1 MKLRGHSFFYFR
13 KKKNP
18 RTVEALG
25 FLLGS
30 GRRIRTL
37 TYRVRVCCATLTQ
50 SRYLFAALAE
60 RRCYYSKLQR
70 NVNRKIEKN
79 KKLWAGVSGPR
90 ERGQWRLGSPVL
102 SWGCSCFLLWGCLQS
117 WGAGFWFLDFFCSL
131 CWFCM
136 VLTSLSPSL
145 ACPGASGFI
154 QKLSDFRDTNGGQ
167 SMV

>member
-1 MKLRGHSFFYFR
+1 MPPTAQYTRGGDGRYQKR
-13 KKKNP
+13 KKRDN
-18 RTVEALG
+18 RSCLALAAGEG
-25 FLLGS
+25 FEPSHTESESAVLP
-30 GRRIRTL
+30 
-37 TYRVRVCCATLTQ
+37 
-50 SRYLFAALAE
+50 FAE

-102 SWGCSCFLLWGCLQS
+102 SWGCSCFLLWECLQS

-145 ACPGASGFI
+145 ACPGASEFI